1 MSFVESYADLA
12 VYHVVPIRAFHDG
25 ICSVEKGL
33 EAQERWPDRFLLY
46 VGVDPMEGTKAIED
60 LERQVELF
68 DRPIGLKL
76 YPNSWVASEVTGWL
90 MDDPEVAFPLFER
103 AGQLGIK
110 TVAVHKAIPL
120 GPVELKHYRVDD
132 IDRAAMAFPDLN
144 FEIVHGGMAF
154 LEETAWQLARFRNV
168 WVNLESTATMLTN
181 RPGAFERAF
190 AALVAHGGPRAL
202 SQIVWGTGCMVAHPR
217 PHLENFARN
226 FAFSSETVERFGLPE
241 ITDEVRRDVLARNY
255 ARLHG
260 IDLAE
265 RLNRIK
271 GDAFDLH
278 RPDGTEPPLPTDHR
292 GRRCRLLRSAADSS
306 TSAASAPTTLRR
318 ATPAGRWCCCIPASS
333 GRTRNCAGSATSPR
347 SPSISGSSHR
357 TGWASG
363 DRQAP

>member
-1 MSFVESYADLA
+1 MIDGIPVIDAVVHPYNLTEENFRTEHARAITAIVSGGNRAVAPPGYRLPKDGYERNWSIEEVANMSFVESYADLA

-33 EAQERWPDRFLLY
+33 EAQERWPDRFLFY

-103 AGQLGIK
+103 ARQLGIK

-226 FAFSSETVERFGLPE
+226 FAFSPETVERSGLPE

-278 RPDGTEPPLPTDHR
+278 RPDGTEPPAPYSTT
-292 GRRCRLLRSAADSS
+292 AVADV
-306 TSAASAPTTLRR
+306 AY
-318 ATPAGRWCCCIPASS
+318 
-333 GRTRNCAGSATSPR
+333 
-347 SPSISGSSHR
+347 
-357 TGWASG
+357 
-363 DRQAP
+363 